1 MSKYDEGIEVNPR
14 KRADLRRLANTVRT
28 LTGVPNNEKF
38 PVMEFLEMVLPKIFD
53 DFTLEV
59 VPKDEMG
66 NKHGETRPKRHLIR
80 LREDVY
86 EGACDG
92 NGRDLYTIAHEI
104 GHLFL
109 HTGDYSFA
117 WREGQSIPLRKNSE
131 WQADAFAGELLM
143 PYTAIKGMSLDEVK
157 LRYGV
162 SISAARV
169 QCKVAGR

>member
-1 MSKYDEGIEVNPR
+1 MSKYTEGIEVNPR
-14 KRADLRRLANTVRT
+14 SRADLRRFAKIVRS
-28 LTGVPNNEKF
+28 LTGVPETEKF
-38 PVMEFLEMVLPKIFD
+38 PILEFLEMVLPKIFD
-53 DFTLEV
+53 DFVLEI
-59 VPKDEMG
+59 VPKNEMG

-86 EGACDG
+86 DGACAG
-92 NGRDLYTIAHEI
+92 NGRDLYTVAHEI

-117 WREGQSIPLRKNSE
+117 RREGQSIPLYKNSE

-143 PYTAIKGMSLDEVK
+143 PCVAIKGMSPEEIE

-162 SISAARV
+162 SMTAARV
-169 QCKVAGR
+169 QWGIAHR